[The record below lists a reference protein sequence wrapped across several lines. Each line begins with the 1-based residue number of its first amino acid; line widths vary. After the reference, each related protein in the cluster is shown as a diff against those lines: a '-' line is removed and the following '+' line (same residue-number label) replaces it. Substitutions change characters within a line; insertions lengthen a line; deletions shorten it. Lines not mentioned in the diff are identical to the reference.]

1 MKILNFRI
9 KKEHIIGLAVIGT
22 GIYLA
27 TRRKEPETPKGIV
40 DKVSRQ
46 VNRYFPMKKTA
57 TARTKTTTRT
67 HTGSDSVHRLFAR
80 GGTVGAAKYA
90 LSDSKVISDA
100 GGVIKTRK
108 GGYTYDIHTVKTGS
122 GRQVTG
128 VTVHTPY
135 KLGGLPYSY
144 HVGESWVAGL

>member
-27 TRRKEPETPKGIV
+27 TRRKEPETPKGI
-40 DKVSRQ
+40 
-46 VNRYFPMKKTA
+46 
-57 TARTKTTTRT
+57 T

-108 GGYTYDIHTVKTGS
+108 GGYTYDIHTVNNFS
-122 GRQVTG
+122 ELFFRMNNF
-128 VTVHTPY
+128 P
-135 KLGGLPYSY
+135 
-144 HVGESWVAGL
+144 